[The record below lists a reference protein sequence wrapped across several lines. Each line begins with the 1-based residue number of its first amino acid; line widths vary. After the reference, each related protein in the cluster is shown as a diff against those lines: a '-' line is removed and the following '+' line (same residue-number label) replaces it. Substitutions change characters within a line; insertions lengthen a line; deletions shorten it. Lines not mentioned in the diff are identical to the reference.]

1 MKRIPE
7 LIKINNLSCTVKN
20 RKVLDNLNLEVH
32 DNEILG
38 ITGGPCCG
46 KSLLLN
52 ILAGHYKNY
61 SGVITLAGGEQ
72 GITSAGQLKSEAAF
86 CQSASRDFNPEATV
100 TDTVLSGC
108 RTHKSVF
115 SPCTPS
121 DREDAALYIE
131 QMGLAPWSNDRLKN
145 VSESVL
151 RMTLIAS
158 SLMKGRGLLLLDA
171 PETGSGYRQKSD
183 LMVVLKKYA
192 AAAANKIIIASSDLN
207 FIASGCDRIIVIENG
222 RIAAEGTAGM
232 IDEKFMKRFFNI
244 DTMVSRNVVTSLPE
258 IHVIE

>member
-1 MKRIPE
+1 M
-7 LIKINNLSCTVKN
+7 IKINNLSCTVKN

-100 TDTVLSGC
+100 TD
-108 RTHKSVF
+108 
-115 SPCTPS
+115 
-121 DREDAALYIE
+121 
-131 QMGLAPWSNDRLKN
+131 
-145 VSESVL
+145 
-151 RMTLIAS
+151 
-158 SLMKGRGLLLLDA
+158 
-171 PETGSGYRQKSD
+171 
-183 LMVVLKKYA
+183 
-192 AAAANKIIIASSDLN
+192 
-207 FIASGCDRIIVIENG
+207 
-222 RIAAEGTAGM
+222 
-232 IDEKFMKRFFNI
+232 
-244 DTMVSRNVVTSLPE
+244 
-258 IHVIE
+258 